1 MVSLVCKVNHEWRTP
16 LVLGPQMLRGAIFLL
31 TRQTSFRRAK
41 RVMNP
46 FEDAH
51 LAHVKFVLD
60 RCVPGLGRS
69 QTSER
74 YLVIS
79 PHGNASRARSQR
91 RACNAP
97 APFSHQIGRGTS
109 MA

>member
-1 MVSLVCKVNHEWRTP
+1 
-16 LVLGPQMLRGAIFLL
+16 
-31 TRQTSFRRAK
+31 
-41 RVMNP
+41 MNP

-51 LAHVKFVLD
+51 LAHVKFVPD

-79 PHGNASRARSQR
+79 PQGYASRAHSHLPGLQR
-91 RACNAP
+91 PGPVSASDRP
-97 APFSHQIGRGTS
+97 RDFHSGLEP
-109 MA
+109 